1 MPTEWQK
8 RNQKAVE
15 ILKQESSVEDFGV
28 VHTEVMS
35 GEEQKQTPRGA
46 SLREL
51 QKFFK
56 DQFNDAPNF
65 AGLNRIGDPEDGTA
79 LWTTLTDPKEIEKA
93 LTIRT
98 RQRQD
103 EQLVSRLLAG
113 PEAFAVAGELF
124 SKEKTK
130 DGKYE
135 ASVARRAGVAA
146 KANDAGELR
155 SLLESMQQQIQQQ
168 AAAQQQQAAAQ
179 LQIAKLQAG
188 LTAQLTSLQQPSSAS
203 SEVAAV
209 GGTST
214 DAVQASPGR
223 EASTARRAGP
233 KRPFSAFRKRVK
245 PQ

>member
-1 MPTEWQK
+1 MPAEWQK
-8 RNQKAVE
+8 RNQKTVE

-35 GEEQKQTPRGA
+35 GEEESQTPRGA

-79 LWTTLTDPKEIEKA
+79 LWTTLTDPKAIEKA
-93 LTIRT
+93 LNIRT
-98 RQRQD
+98 RQRLE
-103 EQLVSRLLAG
+103 EQRTARQMLEEE
-113 PEAFAVAGELF
+113 PEKFAVAGELF
-124 SKEKTK
+124 SKEKTA
-130 DGKYE
+130 DGKYA

-155 SLLESMQQQIQQQ
+155 SLLESMEQQMQQQ
-168 AAAQQQQAAAQ
+168 AAAQQ
-179 LQIAKLQAG
+179 QIAKLQAG

-214 DAVQASPGR
+214 DVVQASPGR
-223 EASTARRAGP
+223 AASTARRAGP